1 MQLNKKVLI
10 RIIMLVLIVGLVG
23 FLASKVLSSD
33 NGDTDAIE
41 VIYLDSDTK
50 IKTGDHIV
58 LMNALYQK
66 AQETTKALHQSTA
79 DFNQGAISSTELKN
93 VITKSNKQLTYYYLV
108 AIQNQPSS
116 VTEELG
122 VDMEYEFYL
131 MRRGSEELLKY
142 VQDSSSLRLSVGSDL
157 LAQAIKNE
165 PKRNEEMATE
175 LVRYAV
181 NPNEVVISTEV
192 WDKEYTFIQDQPD
205 MVIFRD
211 IEETEK
217 DSYSYYLRFVNDA
230 FMLVSWEIQNM
241 YLAKVDYTQDEIT
254 QEHLKS
260 KLDGSGFI
268 INQVYDD
275 LELVKAPEG
284 LGQLDEDTRKTMTL
298 YRDAMLEMQKFRMSG
313 DTKHFDNAMIIINQ
327 ADVEAGRI
335 GEFIYAVRQQY
346 GL

>member
-1 MQLNKKVLI
+1 MVF
-10 RIIMLVLIVGLVG
+10 IILALVG
-23 FLASKVLSSD
+23 FLATKLFFGEKVD
-33 NGDTDAIE
+33 KDAIE
-41 VIYLDSDTK
+41 IIYLDSDTK
-50 IKTGDHIV
+50 MKTGDHIV

-66 AQETTKALHQSTA
+66 AQETSKNLHQSIA
-79 DFNQGAISSTELKN
+79 DFEQGAISSTELKTA
-93 VITKSNKQLTYYYLV
+93 ITKSNKQLTYYYLV
-108 AIQNQPSS
+108 AIQNKPSS
-116 VTEELG
+116 VTEGLSK
-122 VDMEYEFYL
+122 DMEYEFYL

-142 VQDSSSLRLSVGSDL
+142 VEDSSSLRLAVGSDL
-157 LAQAIKNE
+157 LAQAIQHE
-165 PKRNEEMATE
+165 GQRNEQMATE
-175 LVRYAV
+175 LVRYDV

-205 MVIFRD
+205 MVIFKD
-211 IEETEK
+211 IEGTEK
-217 DSYSYYLRFVNDA
+217 ESYSYYLSFVNDA

-241 YLAKVDYTQDEIT
+241 YLAKIDYTQDEIT

-268 INQVYDD
+268 INQVYED
-275 LELVKAPEG
+275 LELIKAPEG

-298 YRDAMLEMQKFRMSG
+298 YRDAMLEIQKFRMSG

-327 ADVEAGRI
+327 ADAEAGRI

>member
-1 MQLNKKVLI
+1 MHLNKKVLI
-10 RIIMLVLIVGLVG
+10 RIILLILIIGLVG
-23 FLASKVLSSD
+23 FLATKMLSSGG
-33 NGDTDAIE
+33 GDDDSIE
-41 VIYLDSDTK
+41 IIYLDSDTK

-66 AQETTKALHQSTA
+66 AQETTKALHQSIA
-79 DFNQGAISSTELKN
+79 DFNNGAISSTELKN

-122 VDMEYEFYL
+122 TDMEYEFYL

-142 VQDSSSLRLSVGSDL
+142 VQDGSSLRLAVGSDL
-157 LAQAIKNE
+157 LAQAIQNE

-192 WDKEYTFIQDQPD
+192 WDKEYTFVQDQPD

-275 LELVKAPEG
+275 LEFVKAPEG
-284 LGQLDEDTRKTMTL
+284 LAQLDEDTRKTMTL

-313 DTKHFDNAMIIINQ
+313 DTKHFDDAMIIINQ
-327 ADVEAGRI
+327 ADIEAGRI

>member
-1 MQLNKKVLI
+1 MNKKILLRVILISFIVL
-10 RIIMLVLIVGLVG
+10 LFG
-23 FLASKVLSSD
+23 FLALKLFAGEKAD
-33 NGDTDAIE
+33 EDTIE
-41 VIYLDSDTK
+41 IIQLDSDTK
-50 IKTGDHIV
+50 MKTGDYIV

-66 AQETTKALHQSTA
+66 AQETSKSLHQSVSE
-79 DFNQGAISSTELKN
+79 FNQGSISSTELKSA
-93 VITKSNKQLTYYYLV
+93 ITKSNKQLTYYYLV
-108 AIQNQPSS
+108 AIQNPPSS
-116 VTEELG
+116 VTEKLG
-122 VDMEYEFYL
+122 TDMDYEFYL

-142 VQDSSSLRLSVGSDL
+142 TQDNSSMRLAVGSDL

-165 PKRNEEMATE
+165 TQRNTEMATE
-175 LVRYAV
+175 LVRYDV
-181 NPNEVVISTEV
+181 NPNEVVISTSV

-211 IEETEK
+211 IETTEK
-217 DSYSYYLRFVNDA
+217 ESYSYYLRYVNEA

-241 YLAKVDYTQDEIT
+241 YLAKIDYTHDEIT
-254 QEHLKS
+254 QEMLKS

-275 LELVKAPEG
+275 LELLQAPEG
-284 LGQLDEDTRKTMTL
+284 LGQLDEDTQKTMTL
-298 YRDAMLEMQKFRMSG
+298 YRDAMLEIHKFRMNG
-313 DTKHFDNAMIIINQ
+313 DVKHFDNAMIIINQ